1 MSSDAVHLGTDIG
14 AADPLVSP
22 QQKRAFTQ
30 STARTNIAWGPVRSG
45 KSVGLEFLRWFEF
58 VATTEPKGGEYLM
71 AGKTLKS
78 LERNVLRPM
87 QRWFGASLVE
97 WSRHQKEATIAGQR
111 VELEGA
117 NDEGAVEKVTGMTL
131 RGAVFNEITL
141 FPENFFNQTLA
152 RLSVPGAKLFGTTN
166 PAGPY
171 HWLKEKYL
179 DREEE
184 LGLRQWRFRL
194 EDNIFLDP
202 SYVEALKAEY
212 TGMWYKRYILGLWVL
227 AAGAI
232 YQMFSQETHVREL
245 PEHRR
250 RQIDTFIVDCDYGT
264 SNPTT
269 FSLKGL
275 WHEECTGGRERGFA
289 HAFREHYHDGR
300 KEGQKTDAQ
309 HAQDLIDWL
318 PARIGERAI
327 NPTIYCDPSA
337 QSFIT
342 ELEERGFDVVEAEND
357 VIDGIRFV
365 SSMLD
370 GEAAADGWPRLTFDP
385 SCEETPKEYSSYVWD
400 EKAQKRGEDK
410 PLKERDHTCDRD
422 RYGLFTTLHDPDRTE
437 EAFGSILSA
446 N

>member
-1 MSSDAVHLGTDIG
+1 MSDDAVHLESSVGG
-14 AADPLVSP
+14 SDPLVSP
-22 QQKRAFTQ
+22 QQKRAFAQ

-45 KSVGLEFLRWFEF
+45 KSVGIEFLRWFEF
-58 VATTEPKGGEYLM
+58 VATTDPLGGEYLM

-87 QRWFGASLVE
+87 QRWFGAGLVE

-166 PAGPY
+166 PGSPH
-171 HWLKEKYL
+171 HWLKENYL

-184 LGLRQWRFRL
+184 LDLRQWRFRL
-194 EDNIFLDP
+194 EDNIFLGSD
-202 SYVEALKAEY
+202 YVESLKAEY

-232 YQMFSQETHVREL
+232 YDMFSTDRHV
-245 PEHRR
+245 
-250 RQIDTFIVDCDYGT
+250 QDCPVAPKDVEKWRVPVDYGT

-269 FSLKGL
+269 FALHGY
-275 WHEECTGGRERGFA
+275 WHEGGSDSKEPHAHCFDEYYHSGRE
-289 HAFREHYHDGR
+289 GR
-300 KEGQKTDAQ
+300 QKTDQAYVE
-309 HAQDLIDWL
+309 DLVDFIPGGLMGDVVVV
-318 PARIGERAI
+318 
-327 NPTIYCDPSA
+327 CDPSA
-337 QSFIT
+337 ASFIT
-342 ELEERGFDVVEAEND
+342 ACEERGLRVQPAENA

-365 SSMLD
+365 ASMLGD
-370 GEAAADGWPRLTFDP
+370 DRYTIDP
-385 SCEETPKEYSSYVWD
+385 GCTETIREYQSYVWD

-410 PLKERDHTCDRD
+410 PKKEHDHTCDRD
-422 RYGLFTTLHDPDRTE
+422 RYGLYTTLGVPSPVDADHVIGLT
-437 EAFGSILSA
+437 
-446 N
+446 